1 MTRDAA
7 EVFSRWRRWSHPR
20 AISIASATKRWM
32 ATSIALQIIH
42 PLAMVATG
50 RSKMSAVIRSPRLA
64 SIPCRLHSSIASAT
78 TRWLAAI
85 DLLTDHPPSG
95 DGGYRLGCDR
105 SPYRS
110 STIWRWWLQTGL
122 HRSPYRSSTIWRWI
136 ATNWVALA
144 TTPLVASA
152 TVHESPC
159 DGLPPPDAMRPN
171 STQPPDLG

>member
-1 MTRDAA
+1 MTRDVA

-20 AISIASATKRWM
+20 AISIASAT
-32 ATSIALQIIH
+32 
-42 PLAMVATG
+42 
-50 RSKMSAVIRSPRLA
+50 
-64 SIPCRLHSSIASAT
+64 

-85 DLLTDHPPSG
+85 DLHSDHPPSG
-95 DGGYRLGCDR
+95 DGGYRKIEDVRSDQEAKACVDTLSVALIDSQRHHAVVGCDR
-105 SPYRS
+105 SPLRS

-136 ATNWVALA
+136 ATKWVALA
-144 TTPLVASA
+144 TTPIVASA